1 VLERRLLVVTGK
13 GGVGRS
19 ALTAALAIRAAR
31 AGRRVLA
38 VSMAAPSGLAAH
50 LGAEDLGYDPREVRP
65 GLHAS
70 HVDPAAALD
79 EYLRLRLRVP
89 RLGPL
94 TSAFRLLADTVP
106 GVRDTV
112 VIGKVVFEAVRGDWD
127 LVVADGP
134 ATGHVHSYLVAPS
147 TIEGLVPSG
156 RVQEQAGWMRRSL
169 ADPEV
174 AGVVLT
180 GLAEEV
186 PVAELVETLDLLAA
200 EPVIDVAR
208 IIVNRVLEPLDAD
221 LESEPA
227 GPRRDAALHHR
238 TITASQQRLRALL
251 PAHDTLP
258 HLFGTH
264 TPVEVAQRL
273 AAEVPP

>member
-19 ALTAALAIRAAR
+19 ALTAALALRAAR
-31 AGRRVLA
+31 TGRRVLA
-38 VSMAAPSGLAAH
+38 IAMAGPAGLAAH
-50 LGAEDLGYDPREVRP
+50 LGVARLAYAPLEVRP
-65 GLHAS
+65 GLFGA
-70 HVDPAAALD
+70 HVDPAESLD

-89 RLGPL
+89 RIGPL

-112 VIGKVVFEAVRGDWD
+112 VIGKVLYEAIRGEWD

-134 ATGHVHSYLVAPS
+134 PTGQIHSYLVAPS
-147 TIEGLVPSG
+147 TIESLVPSG
-156 RVQEQAGWMRRSL
+156 RVKEQAGWMRRSL
-169 ADPEV
+169 ADPAIAGLVV
-174 AGVVLT
+174 A

-186 PVAELVETLDLLAA
+186 PVAEMTETLALLEA
-200 EPVIDVAR
+200 EPVADVAR
-208 IIVNRVLEPLDAD
+208 IVLNRILEPLEAD
-221 LESEPA
+221 MGDEPPGA
-227 GPRRDAALHHR
+227 RREAALHHAAM
-238 TITASQQRLRALL
+238 ASSQARQRRRL

-258 HLFGTH
+258 YLFGTH

-273 AAEVPP
+273 ATEVAP